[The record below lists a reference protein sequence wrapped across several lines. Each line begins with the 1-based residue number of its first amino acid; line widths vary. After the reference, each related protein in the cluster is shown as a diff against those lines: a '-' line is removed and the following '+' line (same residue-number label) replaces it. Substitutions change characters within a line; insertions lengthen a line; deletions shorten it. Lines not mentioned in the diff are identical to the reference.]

1 MFSNNDKNTFI
12 FSERHFHLLKQGN
25 ETKKANLMQC
35 NKCFKDFRQKKSLEG
50 HLRTCI
56 GSGNDQ
62 VKPFACDFC
71 DYRAKLK
78 HHLRLHIDNVH
89 LRLQP
94 KPQTA
99 DYPCPKCNRR
109 YFHKKSM
116 LSHLRHD
123 CSKNLVF

>member
-1 MFSNNDKNTFI
+1 MFSNNEKNICI
-12 FSERHFHLLKQGN
+12 FSEWNFHLIKQRIL
-25 ETKKANLMQC
+25 TKKANSLQC
-35 NKCFKDFRQKKSLEG
+35 NKCFKDFIHKKSLEG
-50 HLRTCI
+50 HMRTCI

-62 VKPFACDFC
+62 EKPFACDLC

-99 DYPCPKCNRR
+99 DHVCPQCNRR

-116 LSHLRHD
+116 LSHLRHE
-123 CSKNLVF
+123 CVKNS